1 MKVLITGGTGLVG
14 KALTTYLV
22 EKGYHIT
29 ILTRHLPKTNQPTP
43 NVQYAKWD
51 VNHKTIDKQAVC
63 NAECIIHLAGAN
75 VAEKRWTKKRKQEIV
90 DSRVKSTELLV
101 KTVQN
106 NPHKL
111 KAFISASAIG
121 WYGTDKNGKIFIE
134 NDSPATDFLG
144 ETCRLWEEALKPI
157 QVMGIRTAS
166 IRKGIVLSNKGGAL
180 ASFRKPLQFGIAP
193 ILGNGKQMISWIHMH
208 DLVQLYTHILENDTL
223 HGVFNAV
230 APKPVTNKTLMLEL
244 AKILRPRF
252 YIPIYL
258 PSFILKLLLGEMSIE
273 VLKST
278 TVSCEKIQKEEF
290 IFQFPTIDVA
300 LNNLLN

>member
-1 MKVLITGGTGLVG
+1 MYILITGGTGLVG
-14 KALTTYLV
+14 KALTTYLA

-29 ILTRHLPKTNQPTP
+29 ILTRHLPKIKQQTLNINYAQWNVDNQ
-43 NVQYAKWD
+43 
-51 VNHKTIDKQAVC
+51 TIDINAVC
-63 NAECIIHLAGAN
+63 NADCIIHLAGAN
-75 VAEKRWTKKRKQEIV
+75 VAEKRWTKKRKQEIAN
-90 DSRVKSTELLV
+90 SRIKSTELLV
-101 KTVQN
+101 KTLQN

-121 WYGTDKNGKIFIE
+121 WYGADKNGKIFTE

-157 QVMGIRTAS
+157 QVMGIRTVS
-166 IRKGIVLSNKGGAL
+166 IRTGIVLSNKGGAL

-208 DLVQLYTHILENDTL
+208 DLVQLYTYILEHDTL
-223 HGVFNAV
+223 HGAFNAV

-244 AKILRPRF
+244 AKILRPQF

-278 TVSCEKIQKEEF
+278 TVSCEKIQKEGF